1 MRRAA
6 FDAAA
11 PIAPEPPIAPKILR
25 EEPNVGCPRT
35 MCANRSDNPARVA
48 GWGASHP
55 SNSLEEEP

>member
-1 MRRAA
+1 MSHAA

-11 PIAPEPPIAPKILR
+11 PIAPKPPIAPKILR

-48 GWGASHP
+48 G
-55 SNSLEEEP
+55 

>member
-11 PIAPEPPIAPKILR
+11 PIAPKTPIAPKILR

-48 GWGASHP
+48 G
-55 SNSLEEEP
+55 

>member
-1 MRRAA
+1 MKRAA

-11 PIAPEPPIAPKILR
+11 PIAPKILR

-48 GWGASHP
+48 G
-55 SNSLEEEP
+55 